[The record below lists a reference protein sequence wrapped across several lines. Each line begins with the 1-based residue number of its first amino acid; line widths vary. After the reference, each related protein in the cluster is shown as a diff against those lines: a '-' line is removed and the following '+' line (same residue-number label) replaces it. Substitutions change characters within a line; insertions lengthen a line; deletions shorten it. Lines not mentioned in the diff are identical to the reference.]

1 MKCVARFFP
10 DRGNWI
16 MVRSNRWIALSVAA
30 AVLAGWQ
37 IPAWS
42 GKVKPLNLT
51 ELTEGA
57 RVIFAG
63 ECVDIRSGRDSVSGL
78 VATWYTFRVTQVIKG
93 TLGKE
98 YVLKQY
104 GGTDGDLHVKVPAVE
119 YQAGEK
125 VILFLYGESKLGFSS
140 AVGMQQGKFSIQEI
154 PDTKVRYVTNGMPAM
169 VLFENMP
176 TTLVPLNER
185 GMKAQGTER
194 LRSERLEISQFL
206 SEVQRLVDAQKTK
219 ER

>member
-1 MKCVARFFP
+1 
-10 DRGNWI
+10 
-16 MVRSNRWIALSVAA
+16 MVRINRWIALGVAA
-30 AVLAGWQ
+30 AVLAGLQ

-42 GKVKPLNLT
+42 GKVKPLNLA

-57 RVIFAG
+57 RVIFEG
-63 ECVDIRSGRDSVSGL
+63 ECVDIKSGKDPVSGL
-78 VATWYTFRVTQVIKG
+78 VSTWYTFRVTQVLKG
-93 TLGKE
+93 ELGKE

-119 YQAGEK
+119 YQVGEK

-140 AVGMQQGKFSIQEI
+140 AVGMQQGKFSIQEF

-176 TTLVPLNER
+176 TILVPLNAR

-206 SEVQRLVDAQKTK
+206 SEVQRLVEAQKTK